1 MYDYNNPYG
10 YANPY
15 MNRVANNQVQTS
27 GFITI
32 PSERDA
38 RNYPVA
44 YGNSVSFKDEN
55 LPYVY
60 TKTAISQMELPIFKK
75 YRLVEETSEM
85 PVNPVSND
93 KSMNLSDYVTKA
105 EFDRFLKEFDALK
118 KALGEGDNT

>member
-93 KSMNLSDYVTKA
+93 KGMNLSDYVTKA
-105 EFDRFLKEFDALK
+105 EFDHFLKEFDALK
-118 KALGEGDNT
+118 KVLGEGDNT